1 VNKLAIIAIFFLSSI
16 AAFCQSPIPFL
27 ERTITIG
34 FKNERL
40 DAALKK
46 ISEKGGFTFSYN
58 SSIVQNEKI
67 ITKTFDRKTVREI
80 LDELFEGTIHYKARG
95 KYIILTRD
103 ISSRKEKVYGG
114 YIVDETT
121 GERLKNVSV
130 YDPITLTSAVTDS
143 YGYFEIEIPKPSQEL
158 RLVVNKQNY
167 TDTLVNLNPR
177 EGRLLNIPLKI
188 NKEKLNTFADSVGV
202 KLKRFWQKT
211 KVFTREQV
219 NMANISDSIHR
230 KTQISFVPFIGTN
243 HALSGNVINDYSFNI
258 LGGYSLGVRKVEVG
272 GVFNIVRGDVH
283 GFQLAGT
290 FNAIGG
296 NVEGVQLAGA
306 FNANRGSVRG
316 GQLAGLYNFNWG
328 EVSGF
333 SAAGF
338 FNFSRHGSRAAQLAG
353 LSNFTI
359 GDQSS
364 PHFAGLLNFTT
375 GNSKSQLAGIY
386 NFTAK
391 NVDGWQAAGLF
402 NFAGG
407 NVRGAQTAGL
417 FNITGK
423 KLRGAQVS
431 GILNI
436 ARSVHGAQIGLIN
449 VSDSVGGIPIGLLS
463 VVFKGYHKIE
473 VSADEIFYTNIAFR
487 TGVHQFYNILAAGAK
502 PSTFKND
509 ETMWTFGYGI
519 GTAPKLSNKLFLNF
533 DVTANQIVQGGKIE
547 AVQMLNKLYVGLDY
561 QFARHMSLTFGATLN
576 GYITD
581 NTYEGYWDVNS
592 DYQPKVFFDR
602 DYGNDLNVKMWWG
615 GKLGLRFL

>member
-1 VNKLAIIAIFFLSSI
+1 VNKLNTIIFCLLSLI
-16 AAFCQSPIPFL
+16 VVAQSTTPFL
-27 ERTITIG
+27 ERTISIS
-34 FKNERL
+34 FRNERL

-58 SSIVQNEKI
+58 SSIIQNEKI
-67 ITKTFDRKTVREI
+67 INKSFDQKTVREI
-80 LDELFEGTIHYKARG
+80 LDELFEGTIQYKARG
-95 KYIILTRD
+95 KYIILTKD
-103 ISSRKEKVYGG
+103 LTSRKENTYGG
-114 YIVDETT
+114 YVVDEAT

-158 RLVVNKQNY
+158 RLVINKQNY
-167 TDTLVNLNPR
+167 GDTLVNLNPK

-258 LGGYSLGVRKVEVG
+258 LGGYSLGVRKVELG
-272 GVFNIVRGDVH
+272 GLFNIVRGDVT
-283 GFQLAGT
+283 GFSLAGA
-290 FNAIGG
+290 FNAVGG
-296 NVEGVQLAGA
+296 NVEGVQLAGM
-306 FNANRGSVRG
+306 FNANRGKIQG

-328 EVSGF
+328 EVRGF
-333 SAAGF
+333 SAAGI
-338 FNFSRHGSRAAQLAG
+338 FNFSRHGSRAVQLAG

-375 GNSKSQLAGIY
+375 GNAKSQLGGIY
-386 NFTAK
+386 NFTGR
-391 NVDGWQAAGLF
+391 NVEGWQASGIF
-402 NFAGG
+402 NIAAG
-407 NVRGAQTAGL
+407 NVRGAQTAGI
-417 FNITGK
+417 FNIAG
-423 KLRGAQVS
+423 REIHGAQVA
-431 GILNI
+431 GVLNI

-449 VSDSVGGIPIGLLS
+449 ISDSVGGIPIGLFS
-463 VVFKGYHKIE
+463 VVLKGYHKIE
-473 VSADEIFYTNIAFR
+473 ISTDEIFYTNVAFR
-487 TGVHQFYNILAAGAK
+487 TGVRQFYNILAVGAK

-509 ETMWTFGYGI
+509 QTMWTFGYGI
-519 GTAPKLSNKLFLNF
+519 GTTPKLSNKMFLNF
-533 DVTANQIVQGGKIE
+533 DVTANQIVQGGKID
-547 AVQMLNKLYVGLDY
+547 AVQVLNKLYVGLDY

-576 GYITD
+576 GYVTD
-581 NTYEGYWDVNS
+581 NTYDNYSSIAS

-602 DYGNDLNVKMWWG
+602 NYGNDLNMKMWWG
-615 GKLGLRFL
+615 GKIGLRFL